1 MILTIRYPHVRE
13 LVKHYAIELEDSL
26 TISILDNGLNNEDE
40 AKHLS
45 LFIWRMID
53 KMAKDR
59 DNNKLV
65 LGGTN
70 NTSMLPD
77 VSYEMDNFMEE
88 AGFSKIWEE
97 ISDNA

>member
-1 MILTIRYPHVRE
+1 MV
-13 LVKHYAIELEDSL
+13 
-26 TISILDNGLNNEDE
+26 
-40 AKHLS
+40 
-45 LFIWRMID
+45 D
-53 KMAKDR
+53 KMAEDR

-97 ISDNA
+97 ISDKV